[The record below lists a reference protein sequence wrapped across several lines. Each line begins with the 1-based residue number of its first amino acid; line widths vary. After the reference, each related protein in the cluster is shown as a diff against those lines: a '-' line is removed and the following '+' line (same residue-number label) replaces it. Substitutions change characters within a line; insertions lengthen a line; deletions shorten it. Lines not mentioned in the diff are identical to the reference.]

1 MPVAPLSTDRPVA
14 QRQLAGMAL
23 RLLTAAL
30 LSAMFAM
37 IKLAGQRGVHV
48 VESLFWRQVGSAV
61 CATAWVA
68 IGPGFASLRTRR
80 VRAHVER
87 MALGLVT
94 MALNFLAFMMLPL
107 AEATAIFFSAPIF
120 STLLAATMLSEPT
133 GRWRWGAVI
142 AGFLGVLV
150 IVRPGGA
157 DLPLSGA
164 SVALVAA
171 LLTAS
176 VTIVIRRL
184 SATEAAATTVF
195 WFATSSLVPLG
206 LLMLFFGQVHDATTM
221 ALFAGIAL
229 TGGLAQLALTGALRL
244 APVALVMP
252 MDYTGLIWAAL
263 LGLLIFGEW
272 PAPVT
277 WIGALIV
284 IASGLVI
291 LWREQRLHRRA
302 APVTDS

>member
-1 MPVAPLSTDRPVA
+1 
-14 QRQLAGMAL
+14 MAL

-37 IKLAGQRGVHV
+37 IKLAGQHGVHV
-48 VESLFWRQVGSAV
+48 VESLFYRQVGSAI

-68 IGPGFASLRTRR
+68 IGPGFASLRTKR

-87 MALGLVT
+87 MALGLAT

-120 STLLAATMLSEPT
+120 STLLAATLLREPT

-150 IVRPGGA
+150 IVQPGSA
-157 DLPLSGA
+157 AMPITGA
-164 SVALVAA
+164 SIALIAA
-171 LLTAS
+171 LLTAA

-184 SATEAAATTVF
+184 SATEAAPTTVF

-206 LLMLFFGQVHDATTM
+206 LLMFVFGKTHDATTM
-221 ALFAGIAL
+221 ALFAGIAV
-229 TGGLAQLALTGALRL
+229 TGGVAQLALTGALRL

-252 MDYTGLIWAAL
+252 MDYSGLIWAAL
-263 LGLLIFGEW
+263 LGLVMFGEW
-272 PAPVT
+272 PAPAT
-277 WIGALIV
+277 WAGAAIV
-284 IASGLVI
+284 ILSGLVI
-291 LWREQRLHRRA
+291 LWREHRLQRTRQQATALA
-302 APVTDS
+302 E